1 MGGST
6 LLSATWLFVMFFT
19 LHNTQTQRKC
29 YKNNGM
35 EVSEKMKRE
44 FSEILHELRK
54 QRGLRIKDVSI
65 ATGIS
70 ENALSY
76 YETGKGYPTAPFICW
91 LADYFGVTTDYL
103 LGRKDDGV

>member
-1 MGGST
+1 MPNQLAKSMHEI
-6 LLSATWLFVMFFT
+6 AKQNR
-19 LHNTQTQRKC
+19 HP
-29 YKNNGM
+29 
-35 EVSEKMKRE
+35 ERE
-44 FSEILHELRK
+44 FPQILRELRK

-103 LGRKDDGV
+103 LGRDVIDH